1 MKVLIVDDEQ
11 VALSSVK
18 RLLKRR
24 GYKNVEICA
33 SGREAIETI
42 KADDFDIVLLDLLM
56 PGIDGLQVLEATK
69 PFKPRTEFIIVT
81 AMDDLDVAVKA
92 IRMGAY
98 DYLLKPVLPNRL
110 ILTIERAFEHS
121 GLLAG
126 LTGVRTA
133 EAECEIPPA
142 FTGIITQ
149 NPVMRKMIAYAAV
162 MARGGN
168 PVLITGESGTGK
180 ELVAHAIHR
189 AGPSPSGPF
198 VPVNVSSIPETLFE
212 REFFGHVKGAFTG
225 ADSDK
230 TGFFEQATGGTLF
243 MDEIGELSPGLQVKL
258 LRVIEDKSIIR
269 VGENVP
275 TSINVRIVSATN
287 RDLDAACQEGRF
299 RLDLL
304 YRINSAHIQLPPLR
318 ERMDDIPVLA
328 SHFLKMACERHQKEV
343 QGFSPEALAVL
354 STRDYSGN
362 VRELAQLVENAVLLA
377 DVPMIQPGH
386 FGVETSRGPAFART
400 LCSLKENNEAHL
412 AYVYSHTG
420 GNSAETARILEISMR
435 QVQRKL
441 AELKKNPHWRRLLA
455 DCSGGDKTVAGRRQ
469 S

>member
-1 MKVLIVDDEQ
+1 MKILVVDDEQ

-24 GYKNVEICA
+24 GYKRVEICA
-33 SGREAIETI
+33 SGRDAIEKI
-42 KADDFDIVLLDLLM
+42 KNDDFDIVLLDLLM
-56 PGIDGLQVLEATK
+56 PEVDGLHVLESTK
-69 PFKPRTEFIIVT
+69 AFTPRSEFIILT
-81 AMDDLDVAVKA
+81 AVDDLDIAVKA

-110 ILTIERAFEHS
+110 ILTIERAFEHK

-126 LTGVRTA
+126 LAGVRKGMA
-133 EAECEIPPA
+133 KFKIPPA
-142 FTGIITQ
+142 FTDIITQ
-149 NPVMRKMIAYAAV
+149 NPLMKELISYAAV
-162 MARGGN
+162 MARSGN

-180 ELVAHAIHR
+180 ELVARALHR

-198 VPVNVSSIPETLFE
+198 IPVNVSSISETLFE

-230 TGFFEQATGGTLF
+230 AGFFEQAAGGTLF
-243 MDEIGELSPGLQVKL
+243 MDEIGELSPALQAKL

-275 TSINVRIVSATN
+275 TPIKVRIVSATN
-287 RDLDAACQEGRF
+287 QDLDTACREGRF

-304 YRINSAHIQLPPLR
+304 YRINSAHIHLPPLG
-318 ERMDDIPVLA
+318 ERLDDIPLLA
-328 SHFLKMACERHQKEV
+328 THFLTTSSARHQKV
-343 QGFSPEALAVL
+343 MQGFSPEALEVL
-354 STRDYSGN
+354 NTREYSGN

-377 DVPMIQPGH
+377 DSPLILPSH
-386 FGVETSRGPAFART
+386 LGVEASRGSSFART
-400 LCSLKENNEAHL
+400 LCSFKENNETHL
-412 AYVYSHTG
+412 AYVYSHTK
-420 GNSAETARILEISMR
+420 GNTAQTARILDISIR

-441 AELKKNPHWRRLLA
+441 AELRKNPQWRSMLEDDR
-455 DCSGGDKTVAGRRQ
+455 
-469 S
+469 